1 MAREIILLFCAAL
14 GLGCV
19 PGEAAARTER
29 HGTGRLERSALSGGH
44 RASRHVEARRPR
56 HAARHASRPAAAAD
70 ASGAQRGH
78 ASVYAHSLAGRR
90 MADGGRFDPRA
101 DVVASLTLPLGSR
114 AQVTNLRN
122 GRTAIVQV
130 RDRGP
135 HTAGRILDVSP
146 GVASQLGMAGGT
158 ALVSVAPITATPVS
172 FVSSAEAASPAGRGR
187 RR

>member
-1 MAREIILLFCAAL
+1 MILLFCAAL
-14 GLGCV
+14 GLGCAS
-19 PGEAAARTER
+19 GEAAARTDR
-29 HGTGRLERSALSGGH
+29 HGSGRAERAPHAGSH
-44 RASRHVEARRPR
+44 RAAKHVEMRRPR
-56 HAARHASRPAAAAD
+56 HAARRFTRPAVEPD

-90 MADGGRFDPRA
+90 MADGSRFDPRA

-122 GRTAIVQV
+122 GRSAIVQV

-135 HTAGRILDVSP
+135 HTRGRILDVSP
-146 GVASQLGMAGGT
+146 GVATQLGMSGGT
-158 ALVSVAPITATPVS
+158 ALVSVAPITATPIS
-172 FVSSAEAASPAGRGR
+172 FISSAEAATPPKRGR